1 MYFFQKKSN
10 AYAQKNAAGTARR
23 IFLCSYLH
31 FYVDRILFKRFYSLF
46 YCGYFG

>member
-23 IFLCSYLH
+23 IFCA
-31 FYVDRILFKRFYSLF
+31 FMSLWIDKII
-46 YCGYFG
+46 